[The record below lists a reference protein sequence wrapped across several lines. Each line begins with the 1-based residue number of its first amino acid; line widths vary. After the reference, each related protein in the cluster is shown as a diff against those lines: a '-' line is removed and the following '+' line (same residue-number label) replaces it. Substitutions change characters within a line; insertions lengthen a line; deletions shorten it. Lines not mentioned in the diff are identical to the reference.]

1 MRPQVRAYVYDNGDR
16 VFGPGPRD
24 LLRGVDRTGSLSA
37 AAAGMGMAYTKATR
51 LVCDAE
57 RAFGIR
63 LLERKVGGSH
73 GGGSRLTDAAR
84 ELLDAYGRYEADVRA
99 AAQASF
105 DANLAVLTSD
115 AAPTTPTSCAVSTRH
130 ATPFAMP
137 CEPGSVGCVVMAAG
151 AFVHG
156 SSIELSADGPIRPPY
171 AVYFQGG
178 LTWYHAKLGILMSLQ
193 KLVEQDLAALP
204 EKL

>member
-115 AAPTTPTSCAVSTRH
+115 ATPTTPVAV
-130 ATPFAMP
+130 
-137 CEPGSVGCVVMAAG
+137 
-151 AFVHG
+151 
-156 SSIELSADGPIRPPY
+156 
-171 AVYFQGG
+171 
-178 LTWYHAKLGILMSLQ
+178 
-193 KLVEQDLAALP
+193 
-204 EKL
+204 